1 MRDGAESRL
10 GSYVGDT
17 SAVEVD
23 FAIVLQRCKVFG
35 PGPKRHL
42 LLREFDFIRA

>member
-1 MRDGAESRL
+1 MSDGVESRV
-10 GSYVGDT
+10 GCYVGDA

-23 FAIVLQRCKVFG
+23 FAIVLQRCEVFG

-42 LLREFDFIRA
+42 LLREFDFRA